1 MNSSHFLIYLPKI
14 ILQIIR
20 DFLYFPLWWYSVGLW
35 RTLIHVVNFWSERQ
49 INLGLAVWAK
59 NLFTPMYGQQDFMGK
74 FISFFIRLIQIIV
87 RSIFMLFWLIVGL
100 VWLVFW
106 IALPPLTIGG
116 IIYQL
121 L

>member
-1 MNSSHFLIYLPKI
+1 MVTNHEHHEDWLFVAPSYQQPKFLE
-14 ILQIIR
+14 
-20 DFLYFPLWWYSVGLW
+20 S
-35 RTLIHVVNFWSERQ
+35 VNFWSERQ